1 MILFWTFYLLLS
13 IAISFLISLF
23 FKNKNLKI
31 FVFSLALAIFLS
43 FWFRSPGE
51 NYVSPIF
58 SIFLIE
64 STILDE
70 NGYLRILRP
79 FLVFFTLIYVS
90 AITIKKY
97 FKT

>member
-1 MILFWTFYLLLS
+1 MILFWTVYLLLS
-13 IAISFLISLF
+13 IAISFFISLF
-23 FKNKNLKI
+23 FENKNLKI
-31 FVFSLALAIFLS
+31 FVFSLALAIFFS

-51 NYVSPIF
+51 NYVSPII